1 MSSQIQAQPRML
13 KELVIKSNPDN
24 IYKVEEFI
32 EDVRDSLNFKDDV
45 YGNVMVAI
53 TEAVNNCIIHGNKGD
68 SNKNVTI
75 LCEAKN
81 PYRLLISVEDEG
93 TGFDPNGLPDPTAP
107 ENLENPGGR
116 GVFLMR
122 HLADEIDFVNE
133 GRRVEM
139 VFNI

>member
-32 EDVRDSLNFKDDV
+32 EDVRDSLDFKDDV

-53 TEAVNNCIIHGNKGD
+53 TEAVNNCILHGNKGD
-68 SNKNVTI
+68 ASKNVTI
-75 LCEAKN
+75 LCQAKN

-93 TGFDPNGLPDPTAP
+93 PGFDPDKLPDPTAP
-107 ENLENPGGR
+107 ENIENPGGR

-122 HLADEIDFVNE
+122 HLADEITFENE

-139 VFNI
+139 TFNI